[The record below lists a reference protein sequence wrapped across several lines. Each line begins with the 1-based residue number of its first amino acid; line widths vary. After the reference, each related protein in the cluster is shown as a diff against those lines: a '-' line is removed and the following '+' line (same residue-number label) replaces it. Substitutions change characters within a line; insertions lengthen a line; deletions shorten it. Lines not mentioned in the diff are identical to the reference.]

1 MCSPAERQASAAGA
15 SRHWR
20 TDRDWAE
27 RLDPVRWMLCS
38 ASYGLGTTVISK
50 FSLEALL
57 AVWTAAVNTERFEI
71 EPLPT
76 SGARP
81 PALLRYPDNFL
92 NEIAHEEQDGASQ
105 PNLLLD
111 ESIGG
116 ELQRKPPDSKER
128 QD

>member
-1 MCSPAERQASAAGA
+1 
-15 SRHWR
+15 
-20 TDRDWAE
+20 
-27 RLDPVRWMLCS
+27 MLCS
-38 ASYGLGTTVISK
+38 ASYGLATTLISS

-76 SGARP
+76 SRARP

-92 NEIAHEEQDGASQ
+92 NEIAPKEQDGASE
-105 PNLLLD
+105 PNLLL
-111 ESIGG
+111 EGSIGG
-116 ELQRKPPDSKER
+116 ELQRKPPDSKKR

>member
-1 MCSPAERQASAAGA
+1 MPKVPAHRRRVNGV
-15 SRHWR
+15 
-20 TDRDWAE
+20 
-27 RLDPVRWMLCS
+27 RLSTETQCRRSVQPACS
-38 ASYGLGTTVISK
+38 ASYGLGTTLISS

-76 SGARP
+76 SGVRP

-92 NEIAHEEQDGASQ
+92 NEIAPEEQDGASQ

-111 ESIGG
+111 GSIGG
-116 ELQRKPPDSKER
+116 ELQRKPPDSKKR